1 MSLVPSENRLS
12 KAISTYEL
20 TLRERP
26 HNQTLAS
33 WLYGELRSS
42 ILQGRLAPETRLPA
56 SRDFAI
62 QHGLSRGTVVSVFER
77 LQSEGYVS
85 CHVGSGTR
93 VNRLAAVNAGGT
105 RQGTTPPAYV
115 RRLAAAYKRPKAW
128 VDIVASEG
136 VRPFQMQDP
145 AIAEFPAKLWG
156 SIAARRARTFPS
168 WLRTKDDG
176 RGYRPLRAAIAHYL
190 AVSRGVRCSPDQ
202 VIVVSGAQQAHDLL
216 ARLVLKKDEPVWMED
231 PGYFGAEIA
240 FSSVGAKIIPVP
252 VDEQGLNVEAGLRL
266 CPHAK
271 GAYVT
276 PAHQFPLGMT
286 MSLERR
292 MALLKWAS
300 RAGAFVIEDDYDS
313 EYRFEGRP
321 VPALQSLDRNS
332 NVILVGSF
340 AKLLSPS
347 LRIGYVVLPSSL
359 VDWFLAFRYRTD
371 FRNLS
376 LDQAVLCD
384 FIEDG
389 HLGRHLR
396 RMRNLYSSRL
406 AALLDGGHQCLRGL
420 LKISDV
426 RAGLYTVGFLENGMS
441 SRQAEKAAATRGVEV
456 VALDRYVLKRPDP
469 KGVLM
474 GFAAFDETEI
484 RRALLQL
491 AAALDRRNASTA
503 TKEHPTDPTISATM
517 KRN

>member
-1 MSLVPSENRLS
+1 V
-12 KAISTYEL
+12 
-20 TLRERP
+20 
-26 HNQTLAS
+26 
-33 WLYGELRSS
+33 
-42 ILQGRLAPETRLPA
+42 
-56 SRDFAI
+56 
-62 QHGLSRGTVVSVFER
+62 
-77 LQSEGYVS
+77 
-85 CHVGSGTR
+85 SGT
-93 VNRLAAVNAGGT
+93 
-105 RQGTTPPAYV
+105 
-115 RRLAAAYKRPKAW
+115 
-128 VDIVASEG
+128 
-136 VRPFQMQDP
+136 
-145 AIAEFPAKLWG
+145 
-156 SIAARRARTFPS
+156 
-168 WLRTKDDG
+168 
-176 RGYRPLRAAIAHYL
+176 
-190 AVSRGVRCSPDQ
+190 
-202 VIVVSGAQQAHDLL
+202 QQALDLL

-252 VDEQGLNVEAGLRL
+252 IDEQGLNVEAGLRL

-271 GAYVT
+271 GAYIT

-359 VDWFLAFRYRTD
+359 VDLFLAFRYRTD
-371 FRNLS
+371 FRSLG

-384 FIEDG
+384 FIADG

-406 AALLDGGHQCLRGL
+406 AALVDGGHQYLRGL

-426 RAGLYTVGFLENGMS
+426 RAGLYTVGFLENGMG
-441 SRQAEKAAATRGVEV
+441 SRQAEKAAATRGIDV
-456 VALDRYVLKRPDP
+456 VALDRYVLKQPDP

-474 GFAAFDETEI
+474 GFAAFDETQI
-484 RRALLQL
+484 RRGLLQL
-491 AAALDRRNASTA
+491 AAALDRRNCES
-503 TKEHPTDPTISATM
+503 PP
-517 KRN
+517 KRIQL